1 VQSTASLTALDTLSD
16 EERADLLARDSL
28 LSLLD
33 VFASIPDPRSHHGK
47 RYDLPYLLTCL
58 ATAFLCGCD
67 SMDAVGQW
75 CREHRTLLRQ
85 LFGPRKHLTPSGSL
99 YRRLLPRLS
108 ADHFEWALASWVL
121 HTRPFQD
128 QEPIALDGKTI
139 CGATSG
145 EDRAPHLLSFST
157 HASDETLLQVRV
169 DAKTNEIPVAQDLL
183 GWLLLTDRVITADAL
198 HTQTAF
204 AQMVLE
210 HGGHYLLPVK
220 ANQSLLHADLVDYFT
235 DPASDWTEVTTVDRQ
250 HGRWEERR
258 LRVTTKLTSHL
269 TFPGVQQTIEIRRRV
284 RTGEQTREETWYYIT
299 DCLPYQADPPTL
311 LQLIRGHWSIEC
323 RHWKRDVLFGED
335 KSQIRTKAA
344 PQFLAALR
352 NALLTIL
359 RRTGSTAIA
368 AARRSFAAYPRRAAR
383 LIRRRF
389 PKTR

>member
-1 VQSTASLTALDTLSD
+1 VQSTASLAALDTLTD
-16 EERADLLARDSL
+16 DERAALLTTDTL

-33 VFASIPDPRSHHGK
+33 VFASIPDPRSCHGK
-47 RYDLPYLLTCL
+47 RYDLPFLLTCL

-75 CREHRTLLRQ
+75 CREHRPLLRQ

-121 HTRPFQD
+121 HTRPIQD

-139 CGATSG
+139 CGAASG
-145 EDRAPHLLSFST
+145 TDRAPHLLSFST
-157 HASDETLLQVRV
+157 HGSGETLLQVRV
-169 DAKTNEIPVAQDLL
+169 DAKTNEIPVAQELL
-183 GWLLLTDRVITADAL
+183 GWLLLTDRVITADAM
-198 HTQTAF
+198 HTQTDF
-204 AQMVLE
+204 AQAVLD

-220 ANQSLLHADLVDYFT
+220 ANQSLLHTDLVDYFT
-235 DPASDWTEVTTVDRQ
+235 DPAGAWTEATTVDRQ

-258 LRVTTKLTSHL
+258 LRATTELVSHL
-269 TFPGVQQTIEIRRRV
+269 TFPGVQQALEIRRQV
-284 RTGEQTREETWYYIT
+284 HTGNQEREETWYYIT
-299 DCLPYQADPPTL
+299 DCLPQQADPLTL

-352 NALLTIL
+352 NALLTVL
-359 RRTGSTAIA
+359 RRTSSPAIA
-368 AARRSFAAYPRRAAR
+368 AARRSFAAYPRRAVR